1 MKGRHFSE
9 GDRKARFLQFMKY
22 SRHNPEDRHFSES
35 KKTSTFVT
43 RKTYVRFFQRIPFIW
58 VEGQYV
64 AHSLDIDFPFLS
76 RKPPERRDSMRGE

>member
-1 MKGRHFSE
+1 MKGRHFAE
-9 GDRKARFLQFMKY
+9 GEPRGPSSPVIKY
-22 SRHNPEDRHFSES
+22 SRRNPEDRHFSES

-43 RKTYVRFFQRIPFIW
+43 RKTCVRFFQRIPFIW

-76 RKPPERRDSMRGE
+76 RKPSGRRDSMRGE